1 MNLYDEL
8 KRRKS
13 EGEALSFADVSE
25 AELMELYRH
34 VSDAQIAELYGVAES
49 EVTERRR
56 QYGITLRR
64 VALETMLGN
73 PEKNRQSRQRVFEIG
88 YNDMAAAVAQFALR
102 EAVEDENGILS
113 SLPQET
119 ARELCRLA
127 HRRLAYVMRLLF
139 EERWQEFEYL
149 IQSSLPTEEL
159 REVVNP
165 DDGGIRE
172 TVMKALLESA
182 ATRDKHRG
190 R

>member
-1 MNLYDEL
+1 MNLYEEL

-13 EGEALSFADVSE
+13 EGEALSFGNVSE

-34 VSDAQIAELYGVAES
+34 VSDAQIAELYGVKES

-56 QYGITLRR
+56 VYGITLRR

-73 PEKNRQSRQRVFEIG
+73 PEKNRQSRQRVFQLG
-88 YNDMAAAVAQFALR
+88 FSDMAAAVAQFALR
-102 EAVEDENGILS
+102 ENTATGDGILS
-113 SLPQET
+113 SLSHET
-119 ARELCRLA
+119 AHELYRLV
-127 HRRLAYVMRLLF
+127 HRRLAYVLRLLC

-149 IQSSLPTEEL
+149 IQTSMPGEEL
-159 REVVNP
+159 REVVDP

-182 ATRDKHRG
+182 AARDRG
-190 R
+190 RGR